1 MTKYFKADSFFY
13 PYEEKK
19 GGYLT
24 IVDGKFGDWVADVP
38 ANAEVVDYS
47 GYSIAPGLFDSHV
60 HGYHGSDVM
69 DNTPESIE
77 TISKGLL
84 STGVTS
90 FLPTTLTAS
99 FEELDDVCKT
109 IASVKNKVSGSKIRG
124 IYFEGPFFTEKF
136 KGAQNPSYMRDP
148 KIEEFDQWY
157 ESSEG
162 LLHKIAIAP
171 ERDGV
176 EEFVSHVVS
185 KGAIVS
191 LGHSDA
197 TYEDAL
203 HAVQA
208 GASVWVHAYNGMR
221 ALNHREPGMVGAV
234 YGIPNTYAELICD
247 GYHVSPEACRILLD
261 QKGPDHVALITDC
274 MRAGGMPDGDYVL
287 GEFPVIV
294 ENGTARLKDS
304 GSLAGS
310 ILKLDDGV
318 KNVVDWGLANRL
330 EAIRMATF
338 IPAVSCHLED
348 KCGQIK
354 KGHDADF
361 IILNQDMTLKATFLD
376 GEKVFEN

>member
-1 MTKYFKADSFFY
+1 MIKYFKADSFFY

-24 IVDGKFGDWVADVP
+24 IVDGKFGDWVAEVP
-38 ANAEVVDYS
+38 TDAEIVDYS
-47 GYSIAPGLFDSHV
+47 GYVIAPGLFDSHV

-69 DNTPESIE
+69 DNTPESLE

-136 KGAQNPSYMRDP
+136 KGAQNPTYMRDP

-176 EEFVSHVVS
+176 EEFVSHVTS
-185 KGAIVS
+185 KGGVVA

-247 GYHVSPEACRILLD
+247 GHHVSPEACRILLD
-261 QKGPDHVALITDC
+261 QKGPNHVALITDC

-294 ENGTARLKDS
+294 ENGTARLKEG

-330 EAIRMATF
+330 EAIRMATY

-361 IILNQDMTLKATFLD
+361 IVLNQDMSLKATFLD
-376 GEKVFEN
+376 GKKVFEN